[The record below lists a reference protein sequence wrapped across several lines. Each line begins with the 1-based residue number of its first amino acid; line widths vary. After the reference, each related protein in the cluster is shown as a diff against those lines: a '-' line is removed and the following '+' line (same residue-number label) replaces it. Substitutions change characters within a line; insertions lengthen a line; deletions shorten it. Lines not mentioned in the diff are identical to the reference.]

1 MSILGPNNI
10 YTVHGML
17 QKHKHGGSDSNP
29 GGNAYIWVL
38 NTLLQNKD

>member
-17 QKHKHGGSDSNP
+17 RKHKHGGSDTDP
-29 GGNAYIWVL
+29 GGNAYTWVL